1 MMIARWRFTAV
12 FGRKQEAIDLIK
24 QWNAEIGSQTNLDV
38 SSERILTGSIGV
50 SEGLVESELEIANL
64 AELDDFFEKISTIQ
78 MHKDW
83 GRRMSEVIV
92 SGSTKWEVFRLV

>member
-1 MMIARWRFTAV
+1 MMVARWKFTAV

-24 QWNAEIGSQTNLDV
+24 QWNEQIGSQTNLNV
-38 SSERILTGSIGV
+38 SKERILSCSVGV

-64 AELDDFFEKISTIQ
+64 NELDKFFEKINSIQ

-83 GRRMSEVIV
+83 G
-92 SGSTKWEVFRLV
+92 L

>member
-83 GRRMSEVIV
+83 GRKMSEVIV